1 MPWRSTETDWSI
13 VIKLFHW
20 AMALLIIGM
29 MILGWTAKGWPLSPT
44 KVKLFFWHKSFG
56 ILILGLALLRL
67 LWRLQDRPPSLP
79 ATMSR
84 VERTLAHGS
93 HAMLYALMVAMPI
106 SGWVVNSAGKFPFKV
121 FGLWRLPQIVAPDKA
136 VEALAKDVHL
146 AFFWVFATLLLVHVA
161 AALRHH
167 YLLRNDVLLR
177 MLPWLWPRRAQ

>member
-1 MPWRSTETDWSI
+1 
-13 VIKLFHW
+13 
-20 AMALLIIGM
+20 
-29 MILGWTAKGWPLSPT
+29 
-44 KVKLFFWHKSFG
+44 
-56 ILILGLALLRL
+56 
-67 LWRLQDRPPSLP
+67 
-79 ATMSR
+79 MSR